1 MVDPMELVEVLN
13 LSMEEVT
20 FSMATGRPKPVPKLY
35 PVVDGRVARY
45 PISCGKRGSV
55 LGTLISPGPGPR
67 ETPTRGVRRVRSNG
81 VLQRAVTQNS
91 VANGCIFPCC
101 VRETESGAQ
110 TDELVERDST
120 HARKFSGLRMQKCVL
135 FL

>member
-1 MVDPMELVEVLN
+1 MENVGLAVEPLPIGLDPMELVVDPMELVEVLN
-13 LSMEEVT
+13 LSIEEVT
-20 FSMATGRPKPVPKLY
+20 FSTPTGRPKPVPKLY

-55 LGTLISPGPGPR
+55 LGTLISPGPR

-91 VANGCIFPCC
+91 VANGCIFPCAF
-101 VRETESGAQ
+101 VRPKVGHGPTS
-110 TDELVERDST
+110 L
-120 HARKFSGLRMQKCVL
+120 
-135 FL
+135 

>member
-1 MVDPMELVEVLN
+1 MENVGLAVEPLPIGLDPMELVVDPMELVEVLN
-13 LSMEEVT
+13 LSIEEVT
-20 FSMATGRPKPVPKLY
+20 FSTPTGRPKPVPKLY

-91 VANGCIFPCC
+91 VANGCIFPCAF
-101 VRETESGAQ
+101 VRPKVGHGP
-110 TDELVERDST
+110 ST
-120 HARKFSGLRMQKCVL
+120 SL
-135 FL
+135 